1 MDTHLTDSDLIDGA
15 ACAASDLTARLLA
28 ELAQAQAQLA
38 ISDARAHA
46 ALAIGQPV
54 PKNVRTERVLQRRQ
68 VAVIRQILDGVPSVS
83 EDNHAASA

>member
-1 MDTHLTDSDLIDGA
+1 MTDADLIEGA

-38 ISDARAHA
+38 ISDAQAHA
-46 ALAIGQPV
+46 ALATGLPV
-54 PKNVRTERVLQRRQ
+54 PRSVRSERVLQKRQ

-83 EDNHAASA
+83 EESHAASA